1 MLPKISST
9 PSRRFNSRFSL
20 SEEVW
25 VCWRC
30 SGHDDVSRV
39 LDMSLGGLFLRTP
52 RPRKVGAPANMEFLV
67 TEGQIR
73 ADAVVRHAAPGQG
86 LGLKFVAVTD
96 ADRPRF
102 AALLRRLRG

>member
-1 MLPKISST
+1 MLPKLST
-9 PSRRFNSRFSL
+9 PSRRVNSRVVL
-20 SEEVW
+20 NEEVW

-30 SGHDDVSRV
+30 NGNDDVSRV

-52 RPRKVGAPANMEFLV
+52 APRKVGAPANLEFLV

-86 LGLKFVAVTD
+86 LGLKFVAVAD